1 MEQNDLIFIQNQIGY
16 EFKNLDLL
24 QQAFVRRSYSQENGG
39 ENNEVL
45 EFIGDKVLDLFVV
58 KLLITKNSNSVGLY
72 KKFDPKLK
80 NSWSYETEKKS
91 FPNKTNWYQIIRN
104 QNLPKSKNYWFK
116 RKLWQVVLTTLVYQI
131 IC

>member
-1 MEQNDLIFIQNQIGY
+1 LEQNDLIFIQNRIGY

-58 KLLITKNSNSVGLY
+58 KFLIEKYGCMLSEYDDYDAEEEFDEFTS
-72 KKFDPKLK
+72 KKM
-80 NSWSYETEKKS
+80 S
-91 FPNKTNWYQIIRN
+91 R
-104 QNLPKSKNYWFK
+104 NLPRSRRHWCKK
-116 RKLWQVVLTTLVYQI
+116 TLYPKELMF
-131 IC
+131 

>member
-58 KLLITKNSNSVGLY
+58 KFLIEKYGCMLSEYDDYDAEEEFDEFTSEKNESELTEV
-72 KKFDPKLK
+72 KKKLVQKKLK
-80 NSWSYETEKKS
+80 LFILFN
-91 FPNKTNWYQIIRN
+91 N
-104 QNLPKSKNYWFK
+104 
-116 RKLWQVVLTTLVYQI
+116 
-131 IC
+131 